1 MFEGYCCELE
11 RTLTI
16 GGSLE
21 VMFTVP
27 VLIYFYY
34 RTRMINLKARIERVN
49 IEGLGKTKDSLGKIN
64 IHFHS

>member
-16 GGSLE
+16 GGPLE
-21 VMFTVP
+21 VMSTVT
-27 VLIYFYY
+27 LIYFYY
-34 RTRMINLKARIERVN
+34 RSRMINLKARIERVN

-64 IHFHS
+64 IHFYS

>member
-21 VMFTVP
+21 VVSTVT
-27 VLIYFYY
+27 LIYFYS

>member
-21 VMFTVP
+21 VVSTVT
-27 VLIYFYY
+27 LIYFYP

-64 IHFHS
+64 IHFNS